1 LFAKNARR
9 SRREHISVEY
19 DSPTPEIRGGYGKIS
34 EIECDAAFYG
44 DCHRHRH
51 RDVGDGRGDPR
62 KITSDIDR
70 FASTIRTVSQTKLIP
85 ADASLPESAAMDAN
99 TLELLDC
106 YGARLMKE
114 LRWSEPTK
122 MWPYC
127 WTPYC

>member
-1 LFAKNARR
+1 MWSCTNNCRF
-9 SRREHISVEY
+9 
-19 DSPTPEIRGGYGKIS
+19 
-34 EIECDAAFYG
+34 F
-44 DCHRHRH
+44 
-51 RDVGDGRGDPR
+51 
-62 KITSDIDR
+62 IDR
-70 FASTIRTVSQTKLIP
+70 QPRSGARAQPTFIRDGSLIP